1 MQKSNSTQKENRKDA
16 FYCILLFIFVIG
28 IFLVFFTPEIFP
40 KKTTIPEESVSEE
53 KEATVTKKLEL
64 TAYGTYNMPGFSEEF
79 FIYRFSAPNDN
90 IVVYEFNNIYLI
102 GEDSGKNGT
111 SYSCKVMYDSQLVA
125 LSDKYFLFIT
135 NDGMIALAFE
145 ENKNAKVGE
154 SCYIKCPFDDLSEEE
169 KAAFIYPVSY
179 EKVQNPAK

>member
-16 FYCILLFIFVIG
+16 FYCILLFLFVIG

-40 KKTTIPEESVSEE
+40 KETTVSEE
-53 KEATVTKKLEL
+53 KEATKKLEL
-64 TAYGTYNMPGFSEEF
+64 TADGTYNMPGFSEEF

-90 IVVYEFNNIYLI
+90 IVVYEFNNIYLL

-111 SYSCKVMYDSQLVA
+111 SYSSKVMYDSQLVA

-179 EKVQNPAK
+179 EKVQNPTK